1 MNGDNGNQITGTMLT
16 PCWRGQH
23 PFDLDDIEFEQ
34 EIIADDG
41 MLNFYVPIYF
51 DAYSIFGDA
60 VSKLEPDDSYNVYA
74 NYNLDEGAVSEYLEI
89 VIKYGDGHDDAAYYQ
104 LTPEEQ
110 EKFLQKMDAY
120 CMQIGCKSLDDWRQE
135 YLQEQSS
142 AAMTDTPQM

>member
-23 PFDLDDIEFEQ
+23 PFDFDDIEFEQ

-51 DAYSIFGDA
+51 DAYGIFGDA

-74 NYNLDEGAVSEYLEI
+74 NYNMDAGDVSEYLEI
-89 VIKYGDGHDDAAYYQ
+89 VIKYGDGHDDLAYYQ
-104 LTPEEQ
+104 LSPEEQ
-110 EKFLQKMDAY
+110 KMFLRKMDAY
-120 CMQIGCKSLDDWRQE
+120 CMEVGGKSMDDWRQD
-135 YLQEQSS
+135 YLKEQSE
-142 AAMTDTPQM
+142 AAMTDAQQM